1 MSHTI
6 QVETFWKNNNSKFIN
21 DQLQS
26 IDNFLKQLYV
36 DTKNINREIIQSLGV
51 DHRTM
56 ESKYIK
62 LYKLIQE
69 IHYTRRNAERSK
81 LNPHISIKL
90 IDNSTIY
97 YYFFPI
103 MEHRHIKFIGEIA
116 NQLRNSSFLYLRD
129 NSDKTIE
136 DIFEN
141 IISNNYVEQIYS
153 PDVNIARGKKLKPKK
168 QRTRTKHKPKK
179 QRTRRKPKPKKQRT
193 RTKPKLKK

>member
-6 QVETFWKNNNSKFIN
+6 QVETFWKNNNSRFIN

-26 IDNFLKQLYV
+26 MDDFLKKLCV

-56 ESKYIK
+56 KSQYIK

-69 IHYTRRNAERSK
+69 IHYTRINEETSK

-103 MEHRHIKFIGEIA
+103 TGHKHIKFIGNIA
-116 NQLRNSSFLYLRD
+116 NQLSISSFLYLRD

-141 IISNNYVEQIYS
+141 IISNN
-153 PDVNIARGKKLKPKK
+153 
-168 QRTRTKHKPKK
+168 
-179 QRTRRKPKPKKQRT
+179 
-193 RTKPKLKK
+193 